1 MTWPAMSSMLTTAAI
16 ITRTETVPA
25 FIVNALLSGLLVAA
39 IAGPL
44 GCFVVWR
51 RMSYFGDTLAHSAL
65 FGIALG
71 LLLDIRLELAVIVA
85 CAMLAILLVFMDN
98 RRGLSTDTI
107 LGILAHSSLALGLVI
122 ISFTDNQINLMAYL
136 FGDLLTVSGG
146 NLLWIGITST
156 VVMGILFLNWNR
168 LLAITLHEEL
178 AQVEGIN
185 TRRMRLL
192 LMLLIALIVAVS
204 MKVVGILL
212 ITSLLIIPPACARAF
227 ARTPEAMALLASMVG
242 CLAVCGGIASSW
254 LWDTPTGPSIV
265 VMASLLFVIGR
276 LLKPGA
282 D

>member
-1 MTWPAMSSMLTTAAI
+1 MLG
-16 ITRTETVPA
+16 
-25 FIVNALLSGLLVAA
+25 FILNALLAGLMVAA

-71 LLLDIRLELAVIVA
+71 LLLEINLELAVIMA
-85 CAMLAILLVFMDN
+85 CTVLAVVLVLMDN

-122 ISFTDNQINLMAYL
+122 ISFTDNQVNLMSYL
-136 FGDLLTVSGG
+136 FGDLLTVSTL
-146 NLLWIGITST
+146 NLAWIGIATFI
-156 VVMGILFLNWNR
+156 VMVLLFQNWNK
-168 LLAITLHEEL
+168 LLAMTLHEEL

-185 TRRMRLL
+185 TKAMRLL

-212 ITSLLIIPPACARAF
+212 ITSLLIIPPACARTF
-227 ARTPEAMALLASMVG
+227 ARTPEAMALIASAVG

-254 LWDTPTGPSIV
+254 FWDAPTGPSIV

-276 LLKPGA
+276 LSGTGERA
-282 D
+282 

>member
-1 MTWPAMSSMLTTAAI
+1 MAD
-16 ITRTETVPA
+16 
-25 FIVNALLSGLLVAA
+25 FILRALLSGLLVAA

-44 GCFVVWR
+44 GCFVLWR

-71 LLLDIRLELAVIVA
+71 LLLDISLDVAVIGA
-85 CAMLAILLVFMDN
+85 CTLLALLLVFMEK

-122 ISFTDNQINLMAYL
+122 MSFTDNQVNLMAYL
-136 FGDLLTVSGG
+136 FGDLLTVSTS
-146 NLLWIGITST
+146 NLLWIAATCI
-156 VVMGILFLNWNR
+156 VVMAMLFLNWDR

-178 AQVEGIN
+178 ARVEGIHV
-185 TRRMRLL
+185 TRMRML

-212 ITSLLIIPPACARAF
+212 ITSLLIIPPACARTYAK
-227 ARTPEAMALLASMVG
+227 TPESMATLASIVG
-242 CLAVCGGIASSW
+242 TIAVCGGIAASW

-265 VMASLLFVIGR
+265 VTASLLFVIGR
-276 LLKPGA
+276 LLPAGEKL
-282 D
+282 

>member
-1 MTWPAMSSMLTTAAI
+1 MA
-16 ITRTETVPA
+16 E
-25 FIVNALLSGLLVAA
+25 FIFHALLAGLMVAA

-51 RMSYFGDTLAHSAL
+51 RMAYFGDTLAHSAL
-65 FGIALG
+65 FGVALG
-71 LLLDIRLELAVIVA
+71 LLLEISLELSVIMTCAV
-85 CAMLAILLVFMDN
+85 LAVVLVLMEN
-98 RRGLSTDTI
+98 RRGLSSDTI

-136 FGDLLTVSGG
+136 FGDLLTVSVRD
-146 NLLWIGITST
+146 LLWIGATSL
-156 VVMGILFLNWNR
+156 VVMVLLVRNWNK

-185 TRRMRLL
+185 ISRMRLL

-212 ITSLLIIPPACARAF
+212 ITSLLIIPPACARGF
-227 ARTPEAMALLASMVG
+227 ATTPETMASLASLVG
-242 CLAVCGGIASSW
+242 CLAVCGGIAASSSP
-254 LWDTPTGPSIV
+254 LDTPTGPSIV

-276 LLKPGA
+276 LVRAGDRA
-282 D
+282 

>member
-1 MTWPAMSSMLTTAAI
+1 MMAD
-16 ITRTETVPA
+16 
-25 FIVNALLSGLLVAA
+25 FILRALIAGLMVAA

-65 FGIALG
+65 FGVALG
-71 LLLDIRLELAVIVA
+71 LLLDVSLEIAVIAA
-85 CAMLAILLVFMDN
+85 CALLAIILVLMEK

-122 ISFTDNQINLMAYL
+122 ISFTDNQVNLMAYL
-136 FGDLLTVSGG
+136 FGDLLTVSYG
-146 NLLWIGITST
+146 NLAWIGATS
-156 VVMGILFLNWNR
+156 VLVMGLLFQNWNR

-185 TRRMRLL
+185 VTFMRLL
-192 LMLLIALIVAVS
+192 LMLLIAMIVAVS

-227 ARTPEAMALLASMVG
+227 ARTPETMATLSSVVG
-242 CLAVCGGIASSW
+242 CLAICGGISLSW
-254 LWDTPTGPSIV
+254 FLDTPTGPSIV

-276 LLKPGA
+276 LLPAAEKF
-282 D
+282 